1 MPTPPQV
8 LLVTASQMPRADPES
23 GLLVDALADLEIDAA
38 VRAWD
43 RPADWA
49 SARLVVCRTPWDY
62 TLRLEEFL
70 TWADG
75 VAGVAEL
82 LNPLATISWNAH
94 KSYLLALERAGV
106 ATVPT
111 ILLGSDAT
119 RSERDAALAGFA
131 EAVIKP
137 AVAAGGRGALR
148 VAAGSAVAGNGDGAA
163 SAAEHLDL
171 LLTAGDALVQ
181 PFMASVADH
190 GETSLVFFE
199 GRFSHAV
206 RKRPRV
212 GEYRVHQH
220 HGGTVSSHQPT
231 AAELGVAEAAIA
243 AAPTAT
249 AYARIDLVQGPS
261 GPAVME
267 AELVEPE
274 LFLGV
279 VPEAAERFARS
290 LAARL

>member
-94 KSYLLALERAGV
+94 KSYLLDLERAGV
-106 ATVPT
+106 PTVPT
-111 ILLGSDAT
+111 ILLGADAT
-119 RSERDAALAGFA
+119 RSERDSALDAFA

-148 VAAGSAVAGNGDGAA
+148 VAGDSREAGGDRNAG
-163 SAAEHLDL
+163 AAEHLDR

-206 RKRPRV
+206 RKRPRI
-212 GEYRVHQH
+212 GEYRVQQH
-220 HGGTVSSHQPT
+220 HGGTVSSHPPT
-231 AAELGVAEAAIA
+231 AAELAVAEAAIA
-243 AAPTAT
+243 AAPTAV
-249 AYARIDLVQGPS
+249 AYARIDLVQGLS

-274 LFLGV
+274 LFLGF
-279 VPEAAERFARS
+279 VPEAAQRFARC